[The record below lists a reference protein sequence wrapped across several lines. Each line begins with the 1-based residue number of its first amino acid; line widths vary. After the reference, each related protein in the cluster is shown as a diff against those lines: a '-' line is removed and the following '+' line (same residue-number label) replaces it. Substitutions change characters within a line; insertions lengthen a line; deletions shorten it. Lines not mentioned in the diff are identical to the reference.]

1 MSSNDSGGGG
11 RKPGAAKGGPK
22 SGFRGKGGGGGRFAG
37 TVIKGKVEG
46 REGQRPGGNWAK
58 RAAGSKAAAARAAAA
73 RSDATPASPPQ
84 SAIAGLDARRLA
96 VELIEAVLVRH
107 HALDDAMVYA
117 DRRPEMARLE
127 PRDRGFARL
136 IAATV
141 LRRLG
146 SLEAVLA
153 RFMERPL
160 PVTASRPRSILLAGA
175 AQILLIGTP
184 VHAAINLS
192 VEQCRRDAKA
202 QRFDKL
208 ANAVLRRVATEGPA
222 VLATLDTPRCDIP
235 DWLWRRWLEA
245 YGEAMA
251 KRIASASLAE
261 AALDVSVKGDAA
273 GWAVR
278 LGGELLETGSIRI
291 REAGRIEDLAGFA
304 EGAWWVQDAAAAL
317 PARLLGRVDGLEIAD
332 LCAAPGGKSAELA
345 AAGARVT
352 AVDQSPERLQR
363 LQENMTRL
371 GLADRVTA
379 VTADIATWEPGRQF
393 DAVLLDAPCLSTGT
407 IRRHPDLLHL
417 KRSSDLERIV
427 ALQGRLLEQASR
439 LVKAGGRLV
448 YCVCSVE
455 PEEGQGVVEA
465 FLAADKGVERLPV
478 TGEELCGHADWI
490 TGDGDLR
497 TLPFH
502 SPASGVEGMDG
513 FYAARLV
520 KRAG

>member
-1 MSSNDSGGGG
+1 MSSDDKTGRG
-11 RKPGAAKGGPK
+11 RKPGASKADPK
-22 SGFRGKGGGGGRFAG
+22 GKGRSNGRFAG
-37 TVIKGKVEG
+37 TVIKGKIEG
-46 REGQRPGGNWAK
+46 RAGQRPGGNWAK
-58 RAAGSKAAAARAAAA
+58 RAAGSKAAADRAAVA
-73 RSDATPASPPQ
+73 RSGATPA

-107 HALDDAMVYA
+107 HALDDAMAYA

-208 ANAVLRRVATEGPA
+208 ANAVLRRVATEGAA
-222 VLATLDTPRCDIP
+222 VLASLDTPRCDIP

-245 YGEAMA
+245 YGEATA

-261 AALDVSVKGDAA
+261 AALDVSVKSDAG
-273 GWAVR
+273 GWADR
-278 LGGELLETGSIRI
+278 LGGELLDTGSIRI

-317 PARLLGRVDGLEIAD
+317 PARLLGPVEGLEVAD

-345 AAGARVT
+345 VAGACVT

-363 LQENMTRL
+363 LEENMARL
-371 GLADRVTA
+371 GLAERVTA
-379 VTADIATWEPGRQF
+379 VAADVARWEPGRTF

-417 KRSSDLERIV
+417 KRSSDLSRIV
-427 ALQGRLLEQASR
+427 GLQRTLIDSAAR
-439 LVKAGGRLV
+439 LVKPGGRLV
-448 YCVCSVE
+448 YCVCSLE
-455 PEEGQGVVEA
+455 PEEGEGVVDA
-465 FLAADKGVERLPV
+465 FLAAETGFQRQPV
-478 TGEELCGHADWI
+478 TGEEAHGHLEWI
-490 TGDGDLR
+490 TGEGDLR

-502 SPASGVEGMDG
+502 MPAPAAEGMDG

-520 KRAG
+520 RSAG